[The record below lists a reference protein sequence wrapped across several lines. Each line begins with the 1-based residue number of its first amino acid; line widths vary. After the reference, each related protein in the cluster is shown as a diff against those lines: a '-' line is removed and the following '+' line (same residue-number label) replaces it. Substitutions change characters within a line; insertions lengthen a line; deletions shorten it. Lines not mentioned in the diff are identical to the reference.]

1 MKSAVKVIMIQTIIG
16 RSLNI
21 EEVPEAYKHGYFR
34 GYSGPQF
41 SSSEGQS
48 PRLVN
53 RQVKT
58 IFFIL
63 YQLHLEE
70 VLEGFNELIFTSKE
84 GSRTAAL
91 FVSICLAFLM
101 ETVEDASQD
110 FLLFTQMT
118 EKTAVGSKSDIE
130 DCYRELDGVVF
141 DRIYRVLSVS
151 VKGKEKRD
159 TLMATDLSTALRQL
173 PRDQHSSRLVPAL
186 LDFVF
191 RN

>member
-16 RSLNI
+16 RTLNI
-21 EEVPEAYKHGYFR
+21 EEVPKAYKHGYFR